1 MSNPQTNLLDLRPSL
16 IRKEGMKA
24 SVRPLPGNKGY
35 EAFTLINQ
43 RPFRSRGRS
52 RKEAMSRLITGI
64 NDYLAQKEIGLRLK
78 NV

>member
-1 MSNPQTNLLDLRPSL
+1 MTTAQSNLIDMRPNL

-24 SVRPLPGNKGY
+24 SVKPLPGNKGY

-43 RPFRSRGRS
+43 HPFRSRGRS
-52 RKEAMSRLITGI
+52 RKEAMSRLITSI
-64 NDYLAQKEIGLRLK
+64 NEYLAQKEIGIRLK